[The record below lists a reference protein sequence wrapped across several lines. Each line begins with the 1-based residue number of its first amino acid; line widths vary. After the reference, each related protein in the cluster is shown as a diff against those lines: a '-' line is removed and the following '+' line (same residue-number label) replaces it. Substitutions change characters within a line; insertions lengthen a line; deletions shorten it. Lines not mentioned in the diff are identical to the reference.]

1 MTNNLSMI
9 FSADVSGKPPT
20 DFSNDF
26 RKFEQFS
33 QLNSGGKA
41 DLIVCRDSNLG
52 RPVVLKKLRKDVANY
67 DKELS
72 RLLREARITA
82 QLQHPATVPL
92 YEMGQDDDGNW
103 YFAMKKI
110 EGQTLFEIIVGLY
123 HREENVEKHFNL
135 TRLLNIFCQVCDA
148 LSYAHARGVIH
159 RDIKPENI
167 IIGMFGEV
175 TLIDWGVAKVW
186 GMPNEGDDQKG
197 NDRGGTP
204 LYMSPEQILGHK
216 PVDERTDV
224 FSMGIVLY
232 EMMTQREPFRGPTI
246 QDTFNNIINSEPNEP
261 RKAAPHRFIPIPV
274 EQICLK
280 AIAKDP
286 AERFQSMDEM
296 AAAINSF
303 QNEAL
308 MRGSI

>member
-1 MTNNLSMI
+1 MPNNLSMI
-9 FSADVSGKPPT
+9 FAADVSGEPPA
-20 DFSNDF
+20 DFSNDY
-26 RKFEQFS
+26 RKYHSFGA
-33 QLNSGGKA
+33 LGTGGKA
-41 DLIVCRDSNLG
+41 ELTVGRDRNLG
-52 RPVVLKKLRKDVANY
+52 RPVVLKKLRRDVANF
-67 DKELS
+67 DRELS

-92 YEMGQDDDGNW
+92 YEIGIDDEGNW
-103 YFAMKKI
+103 FFAMKKI

-123 HREENVEKHFNL
+123 KREPSVEKHFNL
-135 TRLLNIFCQVCDA
+135 TRLLNIFRQLSDA

-167 IIGMFGEV
+167 LIGMFGEV

-186 GMPNEGDDQKG
+186 GMPSEG
-197 NDRGGTP
+197 NRGGTP

-216 PVDERTDV
+216 PVDERTDI

-246 QDTFNNIINSEPNEP
+246 QDTFQNIINKDPTRP
-261 RKAAPHRFIPIPV
+261 REAAPHRFVPEAI
-274 EQICLK
+274 EEICLK
-280 AIAKDP
+280 AMEKDP
-286 AERFQSMDEM
+286 ANRYQSMKEMDE
-296 AAAINSF
+296 AINLF

-308 MRGSI
+308 MRGSV

>member
-1 MTNNLSMI
+1 MI
-9 FSADVSGKPPT
+9 FAADVSGEVPAE
-20 DFSNDF
+20 FSNEY
-26 RKFEQFS
+26 RKYHHFT
-33 QLNSGGKA
+33 QLSTGGKA
-41 DLIVCRDSNLG
+41 DLFVCKDSNLG

-92 YEMGQDDDGNW
+92 YELGTDDEGNW

-123 HREENVEKHFNL
+123 NREPSVEKHFNL
-135 TRLLNIFCQVCDA
+135 TRLLDVFRQVCDA
-148 LSYAHARGVIH
+148 LSYAHTRGVIH

-167 IIGMFGEV
+167 LVGMFGEV

-186 GMPNEGDDQKG
+186 GMPNEGDEEKG

-224 FSMGIVLY
+224 FSMGIVL
-232 EMMTQREPFRGPTI
+232 
-246 QDTFNNIINSEPNEP
+246 
-261 RKAAPHRFIPIPV
+261 
-274 EQICLK
+274 
-280 AIAKDP
+280 
-286 AERFQSMDEM
+286 
-296 AAAINSF
+296 
-303 QNEAL
+303 
-308 MRGSI
+308 

>member
-9 FSADVSGKPPT
+9 FSADVSGVPPVE
-20 DFSNDF
+20 FSNDY
-26 RKFEQFS
+26 RKFQQFKALS
-33 QLNSGGKA
+33 SGGKA
-41 DLIVCRDSNLG
+41 DLIVCKDNNLG

-67 DKELS
+67 EKELS

-92 YEMGQDDDGNW
+92 YEIGQDDEGHW

-123 HREENVEKHFNL
+123 HREPAIEKRFNL
-135 TRLLNIFCQVCDA
+135 TRLLNIFRQVCDA
-148 LSYAHARGVIH
+148 MSYAHARGVIH

-167 IIGMFGEV
+167 IVGMFGEV

-216 PVDERTDV
+216 PVDERTDI

-232 EMMTQREPFRGPTI
+232 EMMTQKEPFRGPTI
-246 QDTFNNIINSEPNEP
+246 QDTFNNIINNDAMAP
-261 RKAAPHRFIPIPV
+261 RKAAPHRFIPETI
-274 EQICLK
+274 ERICLK
-280 AIAKDP
+280 SIAKDP
-286 AERFQSMDEM
+286 ADRFQSMNEM
-296 AAAINSF
+296 AEAISDF

-308 MRGSI
+308 MRGSV

>member
-9 FSADVSGKPPT
+9 FAADVSGVPPE
-20 DFSNDF
+20 DFSNDH
-26 RKFEQFS
+26 RKYQQFQ

-41 DLIVCRDSNLG
+41 DLLVCKDSNLG
-52 RPVVLKKLRKDVANY
+52 RPVVLKMLKKDVANY

-92 YEMGQDDDGNW
+92 YEIGQDDDGNW

-123 HREENVEKHFNL
+123 NRDETIEQHFNL
-135 TRLLNIFCQVCDA
+135 NRLLNVFCQVCDA

-159 RDIKPENI
+159 RDIKPENVI
-167 IIGMFGEV
+167 VGMFGEV

-186 GMPNEGDDQKG
+186 GMPNEGDEQKG

-246 QDTFNNIINSEPNEP
+246 QDTFNNIINNEATAP
-261 RKAAPHRFIPIPV
+261 RKAAPHRFIPATI
-274 EQICLK
+274 ETICLK

-286 AERFQSMDEM
+286 ADRFQSMDEM
-296 AAAINSF
+296 AEAIKKF

-308 MRGSI
+308 MRGSV

>member
-9 FSADVSGKPPT
+9 FSADVSGETPVE
-20 DFSNDF
+20 FSNDY
-26 RKFEQFS
+26 RKFQQFK

-41 DLIVCRDSNLG
+41 DLIVCKDTNLG
-52 RPVVLKKLRKDVANY
+52 RPVVLKKLRSDVVDY
-67 DKELS
+67 EKELS

-92 YEMGQDDDGNW
+92 YEIGQDDEGHW

-123 HREENVEKHFNL
+123 NREPITEKRFNL
-135 TRLLNIFCQVCDA
+135 TILLNIYRQVCDA
-148 LSYAHARGVIH
+148 MSYAHARGVIH

-216 PVDERTDV
+216 PVDERTDI

-232 EMMTQREPFRGPTI
+232 EMITQREPFRGPTI
-246 QDTFNNIINSEPNEP
+246 QDTFNNIINTDPMEP
-261 RKAAPHRFIPIPV
+261 RKAAPHRLIPV
-274 EQICLK
+274 PIEQICLK
-280 AIAKDP
+280 SIAKDP
-286 AERFQSMDEM
+286 ADRFQSMEQM
-296 AAAINSF
+296 AEAISDF
-303 QNEAL
+303 QNEVL
-308 MRGSI
+308 LRGSV

>member
-9 FSADVSGKPPT
+9 FAADVSGEPPQ
-20 DFSNDF
+20 DFSNEYRKYHQF
-26 RKFEQFS
+26 RA
-33 QLNSGGKA
+33 LGSGGKA
-41 DLIVCRDSNLG
+41 DLVVCKDTNLG
-52 RPVVLKKLRKDVANY
+52 RPVVLKKLRNDVANY
-67 DKELS
+67 EKELS

-92 YEMGQDDDGNW
+92 YEIGKDDEDNW

-110 EGQTLFEIIVGLY
+110 EGQTLFEVIVGLY
-123 HREENVEKHFNL
+123 NREPTIEKRFNL
-135 TRLLNIFCQVCDA
+135 TRLLDIFRQVCDA

-186 GMPNEGDDQKG
+186 GMPNEGDEQKG
-197 NDRGGTP
+197 VDRGGTP

-246 QDTFNNIINSEPNEP
+246 QDTFNNIINSDPMPP
-261 RKAAPHRFIPIPV
+261 RKAAAHRFIPATM
-274 EQICLK
+274 ESICLK
-280 AIAKDP
+280 AIEKDP
-286 AERFQSMDEM
+286 ADRFQSMDQM
-296 AAAINSF
+296 AEEINKF

-308 MRGSI
+308 MRGSV

>member
-9 FSADVSGKPPT
+9 FAADVSGEPPE

-26 RKFEQFS
+26 RKYHQF
-33 QLNSGGKA
+33 QALGSGGKA
-41 DLIVCRDSNLG
+41 DLVVCKDTNLG

-67 DKELS
+67 EKELS

-92 YEMGQDDDGNW
+92 YEIGKDDEGNW

-123 HREENVEKHFNL
+123 NREPKIERHFNL
-135 TRLLNIFCQVCDA
+135 TRLLNIFRQVCDA
-148 LSYAHARGVIH
+148 LSYAHSRGVIH

-186 GMPNEGDDQKG
+186 GMPNEGDEQKG
-197 NDRGGTP
+197 VDRGGTP

-246 QDTFNNIINSEPNEP
+246 QDTFNNIINNAPLEP
-261 RKAAPHRFIPIPV
+261 RQAATHRFIPVTI
-274 EQICLK
+274 ESICLK
-280 AIAKDP
+280 AMEKDP
-286 AERFQSMDEM
+286 ANRFQSMDEM
-296 AAAINSF
+296 AEEINKF

-308 MRGSI
+308 MRGSV

>member
-9 FSADVSGKPPT
+9 FATDVSGEPPE
-20 DFSNDF
+20 DFSNDH
-26 RKFEQFS
+26 RKYQKFQ

-41 DLIVCRDSNLG
+41 DLLVCKDNNLG
-52 RPVVLKKLRKDVANY
+52 RPVVLKKLKKDVAQY
-67 DKELS
+67 EKELA

-92 YEMGQDDDGNW
+92 YEIGQDDDGDW

-123 HREENVEKHFNL
+123 NRDESVEQHFNL
-135 TRLLNIFCQVCDA
+135 NRLLTVFRQVCDA

-167 IIGMFGEV
+167 IVGMFGEV

-186 GMPNEGDDQKG
+186 GMPNEGDEQKG
-197 NDRGGTP
+197 VDRGGTP

-216 PVDERTDV
+216 PVDERTDI

-246 QDTFNNIINSEPNEP
+246 QDTFNNIINNDPIAP
-261 RKAAPHRFIPIPV
+261 RKAAPHRFIPVTI
-274 EQICLK
+274 EEICLK
-280 AIAKDP
+280 SIAKDP
-286 AERFQSMDEM
+286 ADRFQSMDSM
-296 AAAINSF
+296 AEAINKF

>member
-1 MTNNLSMI
+1 MPNNFSMI
-9 FSADVSGKPPT
+9 FSADVSGQPPT
-20 DFSNDF
+20 DFSNCF
-26 RKFEQFS
+26 RKYQHFRA
-33 QLNSGGKA
+33 LGSGGKA
-41 DLIVCRDSNLG
+41 DLLVCKDSNLG
-52 RPVVLKKLRKDVANY
+52 RPVVMKKVRKDVS
-67 DKELS
+67 DPEKELS

-92 YEMGQDDDGNW
+92 YEIGQDDEGNW
-103 YFAMKKI
+103 FFTMKKI

-123 HREENVEKHFNL
+123 NREPAIEKAFNL
-135 TRLLNIFCQVCDA
+135 NRLLNIFQQVCDA
-148 LSYAHARGVIH
+148 LNYAHSRGVIH
-159 RDIKPENI
+159 RDVKPENI

-186 GMPNEGDDQKG
+186 GMPNEGDERTG

-216 PVDERTDV
+216 PVDERTDI

-246 QDTFNNIINSEPNEP
+246 QDTFNNIVNRAPEPP
-261 RKAAPHRFIPIPV
+261 RKAAPQRFIPQAI
-274 EQICLK
+274 EDICLK
-280 AIAKDP
+280 AMEKEP
-286 AERFQSMDEM
+286 SERFESMNEM
-296 AAAINSF
+296 AEAVNRF

-308 MRGSI
+308 LRGSV